1 MDLEKDADRF
11 TMQRQVSGIQLDPVI
26 NQNREKR
33 EVRKEGGAG
42 QMVSSAADKL
52 SL

>member
-26 NQNREKR
+26 NQNREKER
-33 EVRKEGGAG
+33 GKKRGRGR
-42 QMVSSAADKL
+42 ADGEF
-52 SL
+52 SC